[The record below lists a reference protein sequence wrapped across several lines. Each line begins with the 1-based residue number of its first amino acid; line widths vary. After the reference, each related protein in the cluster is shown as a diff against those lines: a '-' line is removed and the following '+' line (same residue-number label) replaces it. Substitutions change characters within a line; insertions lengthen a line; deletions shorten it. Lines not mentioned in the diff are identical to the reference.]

1 MSIKPVKFNES
12 TKKFDVRYRYKDS
25 KGKSHSTMKRGF
37 ETEELALKFYYT
49 SKLKNL
55 DHTKIKMIFKDLY
68 LLFIEDCELYL
79 KYSTIEGY
87 NYLYKKYLS
96 IFDSTDINK
105 ITFDILDKYIKD
117 LYFKEIGS
125 KRINKIIAL
134 LKIIFTYGNN
144 KLDINY
150 DPTAKL
156 EKVKSFAKEDEKVN
170 FFTLSEFN
178 QFINSFTTDDYLF
191 KVAFMIL
198 FYCGLRVGELQA
210 LDLSDVDLTNNVIHV
225 NKNYMRKPAGKYEI
239 VKTKTSSSNSVVH
252 IPKVL
257 KNELIKYIN
266 MYRLKQD
273 DPLFSYNKD
282 RLKKRT
288 IENYKNRYC
297 DIAGVKRIRIHDF
310 RHSFASLVYE
320 LSNYNY
326 SEVAK
331 RLRHKD
337 TSTVMKT
344 YIHVFPTRKNEVD
357 NKLDSL

>member
-1 MSIKPVKFNES
+1 MALKPVKYNES
-12 TKKFDVRYRYKDS
+12 TKKYDVRYRYNDS
-25 KGKSHSTMKRGF
+25 KGKSHSTTKRGF
-37 ETEELALKFYYT
+37 ETEDLAWKYFYQVKLNNIDLHKVKLKF
-49 SKLKNL
+49 KA
-55 DHTKIKMIFKDLY
+55 LY
-68 LLFIEDCELYL
+68 ELFIEDCNLYL

-87 NYLYKKYLS
+87 MYLYKKYLS
-96 IFDSTDINK
+96 VFDQLDINK
-105 ITFDILDKYIKD
+105 ITFAKLDKYIKD
-117 LYFKEIGS
+117 LYFDGVSS
-125 KRINKIIAL
+125 KRINKIISL
-134 LKIIFTYGNN
+134 LKLIFIFGNN

-156 EKVKSFAKEDEKVN
+156 EKVKSFSKEEEKVN
-170 FFTLSEFN
+170 FYTLSEFN
-178 QFINSFTTDDYLF
+178 QFINSFAVEDYIF

-198 FYCGLRVGELQA
+198 YYCGLRVGELQA
-210 LDLSDVDLTNNVIHV
+210 LDISDIDLKNNVMHI
-225 NKNYMRKPAGKYEI
+225 NKNYMRKPKGKYEI

-252 IPKVL
+252 IPRIL
-257 KNELIKYIN
+257 KDELVKYIGYYKLRN
-266 MYRLKQD
+266 KD
-273 DPLFSYNKD
+273 ALFIYNKD

-288 IENYKNRYC
+288 IENKKNYYC
-297 DIAGVKRIRIHDF
+297 DKAGVKRIRIHDF